1 MKRTTFLALAM
12 SLGLVMN
19 AGQAGATVANPGLAA
34 AAANA
39 KQTTPVTQVW
49 WRGGGYGPG
58 WHGGW
63 RGGYGPGWR
72 GGWRPGYG
80 WRSGYGWVPF
90 AAFGAA
96 AAAPAPTT
104 TTGPIMVQVRTITAP
119 VPLMAHVERFRVTSL
134 PSNRMAR
141 RQPAERLPA

>member
-96 AAAPAPTT
+96 AAA
-104 TTGPIMVQVRTITAP
+104 TGAYYYNRPYYGPGPYNYGPGPSYGPCGA
-119 VPLMAHVERFRVTSL
+119 VPCDEPPLK
-134 PSNRMAR
+134 
-141 RQPAERLPA
+141 